1 MFNLR
6 DWCPHKEQ
14 LSLNSTNRI
23 AVTLIALTII
33 LSPLCLPFVFDGQS
47 GLVMA
52 NVSGPK
58 SDYALGAS
66 SKDSVPIRRVTFV
79 AHDDSSYL
87 DDFAYIAAV
96 PSSIYYSGGARYISP
111 LLYTGGSDTERWFLD
126 DWNNY
131 LSPDGGNS
139 EVITIGNLSQSEIY
153 NLQDSTGARVYPQI
167 TGSTSSEIAA
177 KIALND
183 WRSADTVVL
192 SLSKDN
198 FMAPQLINGNA
209 SYTFSSPVIN
219 TYETSVSVSND
230 SSVSIP
236 FTPPAETGWIDA
248 AVNWTGSEIFTHT
261 LKDPQ
266 GRMVDYSF
274 YRQVIFERNPAAG
287 YVTDALPLYSWVP
300 MTSSGEW
307 TVTVKPQS
315 LIQQPVNLDATF
327 KFYPGFTRTITVPAD
342 AKWLNVTANWDN
354 AGTTIDLALVDPNG
368 RMVMWAPAES
378 LLGGAGSKTMQL
390 SYPSSGDWTLIGAWA
405 DPAAENNKVDINWRI
420 ETIPTDLQP
429 YLESA
434 ANGAVLASLL
444 NVPLLYVNADS
455 VPSFT
460 NWTIS
465 HLGATNCI
473 LVDPADLHAAS
484 LIDALSSLLF
494 VSTVSTYPML
504 SNMIFS
510 LSGTSDVV
518 VTVPLGNADELFAP
532 AAYSGA
538 YHGAVVYSLCGDNN
552 VVTTCAEETWAP
564 YLIGP
569 QIHIFVQERYS
580 TRTENGWYDER
591 IPNVY
596 SMEYSSEQFEQFLS
610 SRGALNITNAQ
621 TTVIIAPVDLIMVS
635 LDRSLQS
642 HFSPGRIPATDAA
655 SAAVMI
661 NNAALHRFLF
671 STSENADE
679 ALLSLYAYTISYSL
693 ADNFGTPHTVDQID
707 NSVSALTAAG
717 FSISAHVGA
726 DAVFAGV
733 ASQVALWSFSTH
745 GTLTEYPTD
754 PPERPDGLGM
764 FSLRTEDI
772 PYGRESSTANDA
784 NGDGLVNPVLYQ
796 AEAALH
802 TLKSTTDLEAAIG
815 NIGSPIVILTACLLG
830 GSELPIMLMEH
841 GAVAVTTSPRTVYF
855 VQAGLLS
862 DLFTASIAAGNTTG
876 ESLSSALR
884 ATSYDYTNPL
894 SGTPIDY
901 ANQQVL
907 FGDPDV
913 HLYNPST
920 TPRIASVNPE
930 DIALGGHLPGR
941 GVKAVAGLGVSSY
954 LPDIFSGLS
963 VDYDYY
969 ELTNYSDFV
978 TLLNFRDTVI
988 LEPSTLSD
996 FSDVLST
1003 DPQIFTTYVK
1013 NGGTLILMGMN
1024 QNGPWP
1030 DWNITYVDSPVS
1042 SGYTILESQH
1052 PLLTTPNSLSTSVSC
1067 TGAFSGVSANLT
1079 VLATT
1084 PSGIAIAAGVYGA
1097 GKVALTTT
1105 TPTGTDAV
1113 EFIENALAWNE
1124 QPSLLLR
1131 SLTKNE
1137 EIIWEGDRLTLTAL
1151 ITNREGQG
1159 VNNVTVSAWVN
1170 STKFAVTELGSG
1182 RYQFVLNESWTSGR
1196 PGYYS
1201 VRLVA
1206 RAPGYDTLSITLL
1219 NFFLIRVSP
1228 LLMLLIGFGAV
1239 MVVVI
1244 AWQYRSHKRGDSSHV
1259 WTKKKQVQQHET
1271 REERRQRELAD
1282 KERQRKTE
1290 EEDKKFDAKEYFG
1303 VD

>member
-1 MFNLR
+1 
-6 DWCPHKEQ
+6 
-14 LSLNSTNRI
+14 LNTTNRT
-23 AVTLIALTII
+23 AAALVALGVL
-33 LSPLCLPFVFDGQS
+33 LSPICLPFLFDGQS
-47 GLVMA
+47 GSGMVG
-52 NVSGPK
+52 VSTPRSEYTLSAGSNESIP
-58 SDYALGAS
+58 
-66 SKDSVPIRRVTFV
+66 VRRVTFV

-96 PSSIYYSGGARYISP
+96 PSSICYSGGTRYISP
-111 LLYTGGSDTERWFLD
+111 LLYTGSSDAEKWLLD
-126 DWNNY
+126 DWSSY
-131 LSPDGGNS
+131 LSSDGGTS
-139 EVITIGNLSQSEIY
+139 EVVSIGNLSQSEIY
-153 NLQDSTGARVYPQI
+153 ELQDATGARVYPQI
-167 TGSTSSEIAA
+167 TGSTSSEFAA

-192 SLSKDN
+192 SLSKDD
-198 FMAPQLINGNA
+198 FVGPQITNGST

-219 TYETSVSVSND
+219 TYQTSVVVNNE
-230 SSVSIP
+230 SSIVIP

-248 AVNWTGSEIFTHT
+248 AVNWTGSEIFTHI

-266 GRMVDYSF
+266 GRAVDYSV
-274 YRQVIFERNPAAG
+274 YRQVIFERNPSAG
-287 YVTDALPLYSWVP
+287 YVTNPLPLYSWVP
-300 MTSSGEW
+300 MTSPGEW
-307 TVTVKPQS
+307 SVVVSPQS

-327 KFYPGFTRTITVPAD
+327 RFYPGLTRTITVPAD
-342 AKWLNVTANWDN
+342 AKWLNITANWDN
-354 AGTTIDLALVDPNG
+354 AGTTINLALVDPNG
-368 RMVMWAPAES
+368 RMIMWAPAES
-378 LLGGAGSKTMQL
+378 LLGGAGSKSMQV
-390 SYPSSGDWTLIGAWA
+390 SYPSPGDWTLVGAWA
-405 DPAAENNKVDINWRI
+405 DPAAENNKVDITWQI
-420 ETIPTDLQP
+420 ETIPDDLQP

-434 ANGAVLASLL
+434 ANGAVVASLL
-444 NVPLLYVNADS
+444 NAPLLYVNADS
-455 VPSFT
+455 VPSLT
-460 NWTIS
+460 SWTIS

-473 LVDPADLHAAS
+473 LVDPADLHTAS
-484 LIDALSSLLF
+484 LTNALSSLLF

-504 SNMIFS
+504 SNMISS
-510 LSGTSDVV
+510 LSGKSGVV
-518 VTVPLGNADELFAP
+518 LTVPLGNADELFAP

-552 VVTTCAEETWAP
+552 AVTTCAEETWAP

-580 TRTENGWYDER
+580 TKTENGWYDER

-596 SMEYSSEQFEQFLS
+596 SMDYSANQFEQFLS
-610 SRGALNITNAQ
+610 SRGALNLTTTQA
-621 TTVIIAPVDLIMVS
+621 TVIVAPVDLIMVS

-642 HFSPGRIPATDAA
+642 HFSPGRIPATDSI

-671 STSENADE
+671 GTSENAGE

-693 ADNFGTPHTVDQID
+693 ADNFGTPHTVNQID
-707 NSVSALTAAG
+707 NSVTALTDAG
-717 FSISAHVGA
+717 FSVSHHVGV

-764 FSLRTEDI
+764 FSLRTEDTVSG
-772 PYGRESSTANDA
+772 YGQETSTARDA

-796 AEAALH
+796 AEAAFH
-802 TLKSTTDLEAAIG
+802 TLKTTTDLEAAIG
-815 NIGSPIVILTACLLG
+815 NIGSPIVVLTACLLG

-841 GAVAVTTSPRTVYF
+841 GAVAVTASPRTVYF

-894 SGTPIDY
+894 PGTPIDY

-913 HLYNPST
+913 CLYAPSA
-920 TPRIASVNPE
+920 TPRIASVNPGA
-930 DIALGGHLPGR
+930 ISLGGHLPGR
-941 GVKAVAGLGVSSY
+941 GVREVAGLGISSY
-954 LPDIFSGLS
+954 LPDIFSDLS

-969 ELTNYSDFV
+969 ELANYSEFL
-978 TLLNFRDTVI
+978 TLLDFRDTVI

-996 FSDVLST
+996 FSGALSNNA
-1003 DPQIFTTYVK
+1003 QAFTRYVK
-1013 NGGTLILMGMN
+1013 SGGTLILMGMN
-1024 QNGPWP
+1024 QNGPWA
-1030 DWNITYVDSPVS
+1030 DWNITYVDTPVS
-1042 SGYTILESQH
+1042 SGYTILETEH
-1052 PLLTTPNSLSTSVSC
+1052 PLLTVPNSLSASVPC

-1084 PSGIAIAAGVYGA
+1084 SSGIAIAAGVYGA
-1097 GKVALTTT
+1097 GKVAVTTT
-1105 TPTGTDAV
+1105 TPTGDAAR
-1113 EFIENALAWNE
+1113 EFIENALAWNN

-1131 SLTKNE
+1131 SLSKNE
-1137 EIIWEGDRLTLTAL
+1137 EIIWTGDRLTLTAL
-1151 ITNREGQG
+1151 IANREGQG
-1159 VNNVTVSAWVN
+1159 VDNVAVRAWVN
-1170 STKFAVTELGSG
+1170 STEIAVTALGSG
-1182 RYQFVLNESWTSGR
+1182 RYQFVLNESWTSGS
-1196 PGYYS
+1196 PGYHS

-1206 RAPGYDTLSITLL
+1206 RAPGYDTLSVTLL
-1219 NFFLIRVSP
+1219 DFFLIRVSP
-1228 LLMLLIGFGAV
+1228 LPLLLIIFGSIAAV
-1239 MVVVI
+1239 II
-1244 AWQYRSHKRGDSSHV
+1244 AWQYKSRKSRPSGHR
-1259 WTKKKQVQQHET
+1259 WTRQKKVPESET
-1271 REERRQRELAD
+1271 REERRLRELAD